1 MVRLL
6 LSIKADLE
14 NVTNLVPA
22 SDDYEYFFGVKCTS
36 CHETHPK
43 IVSLNRREEHPVTTG
58 KDNTAHFVWRCG
70 FCRRESFAKFE
81 QSSPPQPY
89 SADSSGQFSPFV
101 TIDCRGLEFIS
112 FDPNLDGIWKCV
124 GVDKETPFTEVTFE
138 DGEWVDYDERAK
150 VSVGILNFE
159 SEWSSA

>member
-43 IVSLNRREEHPVTTG
+43 IVSLNRTEEHPVSTG

-70 FCRRESFAKFE
+70 FCKRESSAKFE

-89 SADSSGQFSPFV
+89 SADASRQFSPFV
-101 TIDCRGLEFIS
+101 TIDCRGLEFTT
-112 FDPNLDGIWKCV
+112 FDPRGTWKCV
-124 GVDKETPFTEVTFE
+124 GVEKGTPFTEVEFE
-138 DGEWVDYDERAK
+138 DGEWVDYDEKAK
-150 VSVGILNFE
+150 VPVGISNIE
-159 SEWSSA
+159 SEWSRA